1 MLPCMTTSLRIGVI
15 ADTHGL
21 LRPEA
26 LAALQGCERILHL
39 GDIGPASLLDQL
51 RELAPL
57 DVVRGNN
64 DTDDWAGALPETLL
78 LELGGL
84 RLYLIHDLKQ
94 LAIDPVAEGI
104 DVVVAGHSH
113 KPLSEVRDGVL
124 YLNPGSA
131 GPRRFKLPI
140 ALAILTVVDGTA
152 EVEMVSLVHQ
162 SIFPER
168 PHHKYPTKNNFS
180 QDIYLPIPCSEL
192 LKNSIIYN
200 AKKLF
205 NHLPLHLKSI
215 PTCAN
220 FRIKT
225 KEYLLER
232 PFYSINEFYSE

>member
-1 MLPCMTTSLRIGVI
+1 MLPGMNTSLRIGVI

-26 LAALQGCERILHL
+26 LAALQGCQRILHL
-39 GDIGPASLLDQL
+39 GDIGPASLLDLL

-64 DTDDWAGALPETLL
+64 DTDDWAAALPETLL

-104 DVVVAGHSH
+104 DVVLTGHSH
-113 KPLSEVRDGVL
+113 KPLHEVRDGVL

-140 ALAILTVVDGTA
+140 ALAIMEIIDGRPR
-152 EVEMVSLVHQ
+152 VEMVSLV
-162 SIFPER
+162 
-168 PHHKYPTKNNFS
+168 
-180 QDIYLPIPCSEL
+180 
-192 LKNSIIYN
+192 
-200 AKKLF
+200 
-205 NHLPLHLKSI
+205 
-215 PTCAN
+215 
-220 FRIKT
+220 
-225 KEYLLER
+225 
-232 PFYSINEFYSE
+232 